1 MKLYIT
7 RAIKQFLFYAIL
19 ATVIIS
25 IMMALDATDV
35 KTYKEL
41 FTSQQWNQMI
51 LLLAGLSAIYPI
63 FGYSKRTINL
73 NVVYHREDV
82 IRVLSLNNYKLV
94 EESENSMIFRGETLG
109 KKLRWLF
116 EDQIEINTTNEETTE
131 ISGPR
136 KEVVILIFRI
146 QTYIQHKQ

>member
-1 MKLYIT
+1 
-7 RAIKQFLFYAIL
+7 
-19 ATVIIS
+19 
-25 IMMALDATDV
+25 
-35 KTYKEL
+35 
-41 FTSQQWNQMI
+41 
-51 LLLAGLSAIYPI
+51 
-63 FGYSKRTINL
+63 
-73 NVVYHREDV
+73 
-82 IRVLSLNNYKLV
+82 VLSLNNYKLV

-146 QTYIQHKQ
+146 QTYIQNKQ